1 MTVGLFVKGCNVSLD
16 FDYSACHGRE
26 SWGQRDWDMLDKLI
40 WGTMVVDIGT
50 ITDANIS
57 EWLFRMTFGDR
68 ILSGRGYFVMRYQFD
83 EDIPLT
89 AAHLRKFVG
98 LKTNVTTTTRAKWM
112 KKVISQA
119 TSLIESRVSSELQK
133 ESMAAV

>member
-1 MTVGLFVKGCNVSLD
+1 
-16 FDYSACHGRE
+16 
-26 SWGQRDWDMLDKLI
+26 MLDKLI

>member
-1 MTVGLFVKGCNVSLD
+1 LD

-26 SWGQRDWDMLDKLI
+26 SWLQRDWEILDKLI
-40 WGTMVVDIGT
+40 WGTMIVDIGT

-57 EWLFRMTFGDR
+57 EWLFRMTLGDR

>member
-1 MTVGLFVKGCNVSLD
+1 VTVGLFVKGCNVSLD

-26 SWGQRDWDMLDKLI
+26 SWLQRDWEILDKLI
-40 WGTMVVDIGT
+40 WGTMIVDIGT

-57 EWLFRMTFGDR
+57 EWLFRMTLGDR
-68 ILSGRGYFVMRYQFD
+68 IHSNRGYFVMRYQFD
-83 EDIPLT
+83 EEIPLT

>member
-26 SWGQRDWDMLDKLI
+26 SWLQRDWEILDKLI
-40 WGTMVVDIGT
+40 WGTMIVDIGT

-57 EWLFRMTFGDR
+57 EWLFRMTLGDR

>member
-50 ITDANIS
+50 ITDANIR
-57 EWLFRMTFGDR
+57 EWLFRMTLGDR
-68 ILSGRGYFVMRYQFD
+68 ILGGRGYFVMRYQFD
-83 EDIPLT
+83 GDIPLT